1 MCSFAWAHRSPISP
15 NTSLAVIITM
25 IITMITKIILAIIK
39 SHHRNYTR
47 QVGWTRGTSAERCVW
62 TSSAW
67 RLRRNRRWWASII
80 VFWLLGIKLSW
91 LDLTRFCNDF
101 VFFLSSSFSDWE
113 DNDKVRRW
121 LRLDFWSPL
130 QLPRLWRASSST
142 ETYQWWR
149 SLALDSLSL
158 SVVLP
163 SLTQTYQWWRSLA
176 S

>member
-1 MCSFAWAHRSPISP
+1 
-15 NTSLAVIITM
+15 M

-67 RLRRNRRWWASII
+67 RLRRNKRWWAFII
-80 VFWLLGIKLSW
+80 GLDKSNWTLGSVMILPS
-91 LDLTRFCNDF
+91 LT
-101 VFFLSSSFSDWE
+101 SSPFSDWE

-149 SLALDSLSL
+149 SPASYSLANGIMMKHSWQIQRSKWAKQVGWLGQSTTYIHH
-158 SVVLP
+158 P
-163 SLTQTYQWWRSLA
+163 YQWWPTS
-176 S
+176 STKT